1 MIYCSTL
8 VIDLQHSSL
17 SIGLQI
23 KNATSTSLDYLIE
36 LCFREICLIESVEGN
51 MYVQKR
57 IECFK
62 CAHNFWISKSQSCA
76 FSAWVAMLPGQA
88 GSWGRERLDCT
99 FFQVEN
105 RPCQRAYGSWRR
117 RGWCGGGPPGSWRRG
132 WGSGSRGTRP
142 RRAWWGSWTKRT
154 RSTTNGR
161 SAWIEDRCRMG
172 RRVLRVVWGK
182 RTVFRPNCHL
192 AISPRESNYLRV
204 ICFCFVPWTVFQ
216 CIWTFIEIVRIKN
229 CGN

>member
-1 MIYCSTL
+1 M
-8 VIDLQHSSL
+8 
-17 SIGLQI
+17 
-23 KNATSTSLDYLIE
+23 KNATYLDE
-36 LCFREICLIESVEGN
+36 LNCVLRELCLIESVEGN

-62 CAHNFWISKSQSCA
+62 CAYNFWISKSISCA

-88 GSWGRERLDCT
+88 GSWEESDSIAH

-105 RPCQRAYGSWRR
+105 RPCQRAYGSWRW

-132 WGSGSRGTRP
+132 GGSGSRGTRP

-172 RRVLRVVWGK
+172 RRVLRAVWGK

-192 AISPRESNYLRV
+192 AIFTPIIKLFSRNLFLFRSLNGLSVDMDIYRDCKNKELRELTYLSAR
-204 ICFCFVPWTVFQ
+204 ICP
-216 CIWTFIEIVRIKN
+216 
-229 CGN
+229 